1 MTTRTTP
8 ARRAAVLGSPIA
20 HSLSPA
26 LHNAAYAALGLDGWH
41 YDRYEVDAA
50 GLAGF
55 VAGLGPEWAGL
66 SLTMPLKRV
75 LLDVADHVA
84 PGAAAIG
91 AGNTLVFGPDGSSA
105 HNTDVTGIAES
116 LRAAGAGS
124 GRAVILGAG
133 GTAQAAVAALHDLEA
148 DEIDILVRDAG
159 RADDLLATT
168 ARLGAEAR
176 VHAVLTDPAA
186 TAGLL
191 DGADVVVSTLPAG
204 VADPLAGAR
213 WRPGTVLLDAVY
225 APWPTVVAGGAAAAG
240 ATIVSGL
247 EMLLRQAVAQV
258 ELMTGRT
265 GPEAAMREALDA
277 AVLARN

>member
-1 MTTRTTP
+1 MSTSP
-8 ARRAAVLGSPIA
+8 VRRAAVLGSPIA

-26 LHNAAYAALGLDGWH
+26 LHNAAYTALGLTGWY
-41 YDRYEVDAA
+41 YDRHEVDEA

-91 AGNTLVFGPDGSSA
+91 AGNTLVFEGTGATA
-105 HNTDVTGIAES
+105 HNTDVTGIARS
-116 LRAAGAGS
+116 LRAAGAGG
-124 GRAVILGAG
+124 GRAVVLGAG
-133 GTAQAAVAALHDLEA
+133 GTAQAAVAALHDMEVDA
-148 DEIDILVRDAG
+148 VDVLVRDAG
-159 RADDLLATT
+159 RTSALRET
-168 ARLGAEAR
+168 AERLGTEVT
-176 VHAVLTDPAA
+176 VHAVLTDPPAA
-186 TAGLL
+186 ARLL
-191 DGADVVVSTLPAG
+191 EGADAVVSTLPAG
-204 VADPLAGAR
+204 AADALAGAR

-240 ATIVSGL
+240 ARIVSGL
-247 EMLLRQAVAQV
+247 EMLLQQAVAQV
-258 ELMTGRT
+258 ELMTGRS

-277 AVLARN
+277 AVLARS